1 MEISPR
7 APCWNFR
14 LFSPFKSAI
23 QSWEKSGL
31 NDLMRHLI
39 RKHLSTLPQKQVF
52 SRTKKRDF
60 NGSLTVVQINER
72 VLECTGWIFLLSIL
86 AFLLSFVATPATL
99 HMVISDASPLI
110 GFIHRSRQLSKILRK
125 EMVWPEVRSFPVLKL
140 NLSHIY
146 FCEGDSCKTIWF
158 WYYQT
163 IQARPHKNVRQNILR
178 VSTFRFCT
186 PKPTVHLTLWSN
198 GLKKEN
204 QIEDTI
210 LLSLWRIHQ
219 RVSQDSS
226 STTCELKRSLWLHC
240 LPIPFWFIFETTKSH
255 F

>member
-14 LFSPFKSAI
+14 LLSPFKSAI

-39 RKHLSTLPQKQVF
+39 WKHLSTLPQKQVLYVGIEPH
-52 SRTKKRDF
+52 KKGGKTF

-86 AFLLSFVATPATL
+86 AFILSFVATPATL

-158 WYYQT
+158 WSYQT

-178 VSTFRFCT
+178 VSTF
-186 PKPTVHLTLWSN
+186 H
-198 GLKKEN
+198 
-204 QIEDTI
+204 I
-210 LLSLWRIHQ
+210 RIQ
-219 RVSQDSS
+219 F
-226 STTCELKRSLWLHC
+226 LH
-240 LPIPFWFIFETTKSH
+240 T
-255 F
+255 

>member
-52 SRTKKRDF
+52 VEQKGRNF

-86 AFLLSFVATPATL
+86 AFILSFVATPATL

-158 WYYQT
+158 WSYQT
-163 IQARPHKNVRQNILR
+163 IQARPILFFITQKR
-178 VSTFRFCT
+178 T
-186 PKPTVHLTLWSN
+186 PKYS
-198 GLKKEN
+198 
-204 QIEDTI
+204 
-210 LLSLWRIHQ
+210 SRIH
-219 RVSQDSS
+219 
-226 STTCELKRSLWLHC
+226 
-240 LPIPFWFIFETTKSH
+240 IPFLHT
-255 F
+255 